1 MIRAVDSVK
10 KKKKKAVASE
20 QEKKSCFF
28 GTGRGQS
35 LRWIKKGGTVFFN
48 SGRV

>member
-10 KKKKKAVASE
+10 KRRKELLLRNRKKK
-20 QEKKSCFF
+20 CFF